1 MKIVRLVVAVAI
13 PLVAAFLGSVFTM
26 PSIPTWYAAI
36 NKPAWNPPNW
46 IFGPVWTILFILMG
60 IALWLIWE
68 KGLDKIQVRTAVNI
82 FSAQLVLNIVWSL
95 LFFGLHSPFWAFIEI
110 IALWLMILWT
120 IIAFYRLDKTAGLI
134 LIPYILWV
142 SFASFLN
149 FTVMRLNP

>member
-1 MKIVRLVVAVAI
+1 MKIVRLVIAILI
-13 PLVAAFLGSVFTM
+13 PLVAGFLGSIFTM

-95 LFFGLHSPFWAFIEI
+95 LFFGLHSPLWAFIEI

>member
-13 PLVAAFLGSVFTM
+13 PLVAGFLGSIFTM

-36 NKPAWNPPNW
+36 NKPAFNPPNW
-46 IFGPVWTILFILMG
+46 IFGPVWTTLFILMG
-60 IALWLIWE
+60 IALYLIWD

-82 FSAQLVLNIVWSL
+82 FSAQLVLNILWSL
-95 LFFGLHSPFWAFIEI
+95 IFFSLHSPFWAFIEI
-110 IALWLMILWT
+110 IALWLLILWT
-120 IIAFYRLDKTAGLI
+120 IIAFYRLDKVAGLI

-149 FTVMRLNP
+149 LTVYLLNR

>member
-13 PLVAAFLGSVFTM
+13 PLVAGFLGSVFTM

-46 IFGPVWTILFILMG
+46 IFGPVWTTLFILMG
-60 IALWLIWE
+60 IALWLVWE

-110 IALWLMILWT
+110 IALWLLILWT

>member
-13 PLVAAFLGSVFTM
+13 PLIAGFLGSVFTM